1 MMSTG
6 GCNLSIC
13 NAYICRIVH
22 GQPYESDINSS
33 CRVKIGD
40 DRMEKLSE
48 ITRRDIIDLLYSGM
62 QTKEFSY
69 LGRCD
74 EVSFFSRL
82 YNLSNLASTDS
93 RFKNADGDI
102 WQHTINN
109 DDWDWDWFY
118 YYYNAA
124 FNLQTNDE
132 KFLEFLCQVFHPV
145 VRVEDSEWEK
155 YLSEINGLIKFDGY
169 RIVQSTS
176 ISGRA
181 VYGVIKVKN
190 DELINEY
197 SSKLKNEFN
206 TDYINSQISVMIE
219 MIDRNPNFAIGK
231 AKELLESCAKTIL
244 DDLNEEYDPK
254 TEFMPLMKKTFNIL
268 GLDVKSQENEVAK
281 KILGSLASTTHH
293 MSELRN
299 AFGDGHGKSK
309 NFSSLPPRYARLA
322 VGTSTTAVNFIWET
336 YLERKF

>member
-1 MMSTG
+1 
-6 GCNLSIC
+6 
-13 NAYICRIVH
+13 
-22 GQPYESDINSS
+22 
-33 CRVKIGD
+33 
-40 DRMEKLSE
+40 MEKLSE

-62 QTKEFSY
+62 KTNEFSY

-82 YNLSNLASTDS
+82 YNLSTLPSTDS
-93 RFKNADGDI
+93 RFKNADG
-102 WQHTINN
+102 
-109 DDWDWDWFY
+109 Y
-118 YYYNAA
+118 
-124 FNLQTNDE
+124 
-132 KFLEFLCQVFHPV
+132 K
-145 VRVEDSEWEK
+145 
-155 YLSEINGLIKFDGY
+155 
-169 RIVQSTS
+169 IVQSTS

-197 SSKLKNEFN
+197 SSKLKSEFN

-231 AKELLESCAKTIL
+231 AKELLESCAKTVL

-254 TEFMPLMKKTFNIL
+254 MEFMPLMKITFNVL

-299 AFGDGHGKSK
+299 TFGDGHGKSK
-309 NFSSLPPRYARLA
+309 NFSLLPPRYARLA

-336 YLERKF
+336 YLEKKVSEVDRLLMKNKL